1 MGKTVS
7 DPRRHLLEAGLK
19 LFAGRGYAGTS
30 VQEIID
36 VAGVAKPTLYYYFQN
51 KAGLFQAIVD
61 RALDERL
68 QLMREAAPPG
78 KETAEQLVDII
89 IAVSDFAARKPDALR
104 LCFAIAFAAPGEF
117 PDAFKKHDKMVET
130 YMFLRE
136 IVTLGL
142 KRRVLDASFSID
154 ELTQSYFHL
163 VQHSTAMSTFESK
176 RRGERPLPLPPKMT
190 PRRIVDLFIRG
201 VAAKPA
207 LSSEKK
213 KTRPAGALARAV
225 ATVAGLGFCLLS
237 AYGDST
243 NNSTPSL
250 PETNYPSA
258 DTAIAPQMTPSAPS
272 AARAPAA
279 GNSSDLADQRAV
291 PNVVRASRP
300 ELALVSPIAEN
311 ARDPRAL
318 DLQTC
323 FQLTAVRDDSLK
335 ISLQDIRIA
344 QAQLS
349 QSIAGLWPTFT
360 GSNQQQFIHYL
371 GPTQGLSFTSF
382 GTPVGSA
389 VGTGGSGATG
399 SGGTGGAGGTGGTG
413 STGGSTATG
422 GSSGATVVATQG
434 QRNYESQSTITM
446 NYTIFNGGQNYNT
459 VGASAAL
466 VAARRQTM
474 ARDYQTIF
482 QDVAQAFYN
491 VLQYEGDI
499 AIQGDLVQALA
510 ARVDDLRSRVSLG
523 RSRPSELLQA
533 QTDLA
538 NARVTIQADV
548 GSTNASL
555 ETLAFYTGVPS
566 SKLKLKDT
574 QKFPTVEQLEY
585 YLGHSADRPDVL
597 SDVESLRQSERNLSV
612 ARGELF
618 PTVSANGNYLA
629 SQDPVSNNID
639 ATMTLQISM
648 PIFDGGLILGQ
659 IHQNKEMVRE
669 SALNVEQLKR
679 TADQDT
685 RTAYANFNASVAQ
698 VVVLRE
704 AAVLAAKN
712 LAAQVED
719 YRRGVVSNLDVLTAL
734 QDYQTARQS
743 LHNAN
748 MTARLDLINLH
759 VAAGV
764 AATGPN
770 VNNQALPTTS
780 GTGVAQ

>member
-1 MGKTVS
+1 
-7 DPRRHLLEAGLK
+7 
-19 LFAGRGYAGTS
+19 
-30 VQEIID
+30 
-36 VAGVAKPTLYYYFQN
+36 
-51 KAGLFQAIVD
+51 
-61 RALDERL
+61 
-68 QLMREAAPPG
+68 
-78 KETAEQLVDII
+78 
-89 IAVSDFAARKPDALR
+89 
-104 LCFAIAFAAPGEF
+104 
-117 PDAFKKHDKMVET
+117 
-130 YMFLRE
+130 
-136 IVTLGL
+136 
-142 KRRVLDASFSID
+142 
-154 ELTQSYFHL
+154 
-163 VQHSTAMSTFESK
+163 
-176 RRGERPLPLPPKMT
+176 
-190 PRRIVDLFIRG
+190 
-201 VAAKPA
+201 
-207 LSSEKK
+207 
-213 KTRPAGALARAV
+213 
-225 ATVAGLGFCLLS
+225 
-237 AYGDST
+237 
-243 NNSTPSL
+243 
-250 PETNYPSA
+250 
-258 DTAIAPQMTPSAPS
+258 
-272 AARAPAA
+272 
-279 GNSSDLADQRAV
+279 
-291 PNVVRASRP
+291 
-300 ELALVSPIAEN
+300 
-311 ARDPRAL
+311 
-318 DLQTC
+318 
-323 FQLTAVRDDSLK
+323 
-335 ISLQDIRIA
+335 
-344 QAQLS
+344 
-349 QSIAGLWPTFT
+349 
-360 GSNQQQFIHYL
+360 
-371 GPTQGLSFTSF
+371 
-382 GTPVGSA
+382 
-389 VGTGGSGATG
+389 
-399 SGGTGGAGGTGGTG
+399 
-413 STGGSTATG
+413 
-422 GSSGATVVATQG
+422 
-434 QRNYESQSTITM
+434 
-446 NYTIFNGGQNYNT
+446 
-459 VGASAAL
+459 
-466 VAARRQTM
+466 
-474 ARDYQTIF
+474 
-482 QDVAQAFYN
+482 
-491 VLQYEGDI
+491 
-499 AIQGDLVQALA
+499 
-510 ARVDDLRSRVSLG
+510 
-523 RSRPSELLQA
+523 LLQA